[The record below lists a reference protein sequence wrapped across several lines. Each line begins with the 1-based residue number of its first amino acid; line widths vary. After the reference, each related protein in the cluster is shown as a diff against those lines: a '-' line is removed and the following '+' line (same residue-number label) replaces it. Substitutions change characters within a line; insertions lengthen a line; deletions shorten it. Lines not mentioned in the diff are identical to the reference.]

1 MKLRLWLLA
10 LMAAVMA
17 LSAPSGAEVLSADN
31 VQIVWKV
38 SNRFRFFKDPAVFK
52 AQELAW
58 RQYGQHVAARNGSGE
73 DSQMFYYNSS
83 VLGIEHVLNDR
94 RIPFTNILRTKFDWR
109 GWAAS
114 AVDSACYNS
123 KTRLHEACGGID
135 NYINPKSHV
144 VELSLKPL
152 TGASLIAEYE
162 CEWQVSG
169 SDKIKAPCDQ
179 TVEAE
184 IAWPEGSTVS
194 VNVPGERP
202 ISLDIKV
209 KDLLIVGLG
218 DSFASGEGNPD
229 VPVALA
235 GDAVEDNLYP
245 RRARNDDGGSARWL
259 DEPCHRSLYSYQ
271 MRAALQAALENP
283 HGAVTYLGYAC
294 SGASVDRGILG
305 PQGYVEYS
313 SDSNGNVT
321 EQWGGKRDGQLTRF
335 LREDCKDAPVQTS
348 DGWTCPGNN
357 FKRPVDYVFLSVGGN
372 DIGFANLVAWTT
384 LRGGVSARL
393 AKFLGA
399 TLPAQDFINRSGKD
413 LGEAYAKL
421 ARGLERAIPL
431 PADGLAYDPARVV
444 LTAYPDILADEKGNI
459 CQGQTDGGGPEDQY
473 ASNQSLDRFSS
484 WLVVNQKKIEAAHDA
499 LGSLHLRMGQLA
511 EANGWTFAARAYA
524 DKPFQGHG
532 FCAQRKDRLD
542 DPAEVLMTPC
552 YGSAPRPTQTCLPG
566 IFAKPEGWRP
576 YNPETENYPYAL
588 RQRWVRTFNDA
599 NMVINQK
606 VVDRYGAIDDKAT
619 AAVFA
624 QTTGGMHPNAEGHA
638 SMADAMMMD
647 LRESFTKLFAAE

>member
-1 MKLRLWLLA
+1 MNIRLWLLA
-10 LMAAVMA
+10 LLVSFMA

-38 SNRFRFFKDPAVFK
+38 SNRFRFFKDPEIFK

-58 RQYGQHVAARNGSGE
+58 RQYGQHVTARDGSGE
-73 DSQMFYYNSS
+73 DSQMYYYNSS

-94 RIPFTNILRTKFDWR
+94 RIPFSNILRTKFDWR

-114 AVDSACYNS
+114 AVDGTCYDS
-123 KTRLHEACGGID
+123 KKRLHEACGGIE
-135 NYINPKSHV
+135 NYLNPKSHA

-152 TGASLIAEYE
+152 SGQSLVAEYV
-162 CEWQVSG
+162 CEWQVG
-169 SDKIKAPCDQ
+169 GADKIKAPCDQ
-179 TVEAE
+179 TIEAE

-194 VNVPGERP
+194 VNVEGERP

-209 KDLLIVGLG
+209 KDILILGLG

-229 VPVALA
+229 VPVTLA
-235 GDAVEDNLYP
+235 GNAVEDNLYP

-259 DEPCHRSLYSYQ
+259 DQPCHRSLYSYQ

-305 PQGYVEYS
+305 PQAYVEYV
-313 SDSNGNVT
+313 SDGKGTPS
-321 EQWGGKRDGQLTRF
+321 EQWGSKDDGQLARF
-335 LREDCKDAPVQTS
+335 LREDCKVKPVQTS
-348 DGWTCPGNN
+348 DGWSCPGNN
-357 FKRPVDYVFLSVGGN
+357 FRRPVDYVFLSVGGN

-399 TLPAQDFINRSGKD
+399 TLPAQDFVNNLGKD
-413 LGEAYAKL
+413 LGNSFSRL
-421 ARGLERAIPL
+421 ARGLELAVPL
-431 PADGLAYDPARVV
+431 RTEGLAFDPARVV

-473 ASNQSLDRFSS
+473 ASNQSLDRFSN
-484 WLVVNQKKIEAAHDA
+484 WLVVTQKKIEAAHDA
-499 LGSLHLRMGQLA
+499 LGSLQLRLGQLA
-511 EANGWTFAARAYA
+511 EAYGFTFAARAYA

-542 DPAEVLMTPC
+542 DPAEILMIPC
-552 YGSAPRPTQTCLPG
+552 FGSAPRPTQSCLPG
-566 IFAKPEGWRP
+566 IISKAEGWRN
-576 YNPETENYPYAL
+576 YNPETENFPYAL

-599 NMVINQK
+599 NMLINQK
-606 VVDRYGAIDDKAT
+606 VVDRFGVIDEKAT

-624 QTTGGMHPNAEGHA
+624 QTTGGMHPNAEGQA

-647 LRESFTKLFAAE
+647 LRPNITKLFDSP

>member
-1 MKLRLWLLA
+1 MIIRLWLLA
-10 LMAAVMA
+10 LLASFLA

-38 SNRFRFFKDPAVFK
+38 SNRFRFFKDPEIFK

-58 RQYGQHVAARNGSGE
+58 RQYGQHVSARDGTSE

-94 RIPFTNILRTKFDWR
+94 RIAFSNILRTKFDWR

-114 AVDSACYNS
+114 AVDGTCYDS
-123 KTRLHEACGGID
+123 KKRTHSACGGID
-135 NYINPKSHV
+135 DYINPKSHV

-152 TGASLIAEYE
+152 AGSNLIAEYE
-162 CEWQVSG
+162 CEWQAG
-169 SDKIKAPCDQ
+169 NSDKIKAPCDQ
-179 TVEAE
+179 TIEAE

-194 VNVPGERP
+194 VNVAGERP

-209 KDLLIVGLG
+209 KDMLIVGLG

-229 VPVALA
+229 VPVALTA
-235 GDAVEDNLYP
+235 DSMEDNLYP

-259 DEPCHRSLYSYQ
+259 DEACHRSLYSYQ
-271 MRAALQAALENP
+271 MRAALQVALENP

-305 PQGYVEYS
+305 PQAYVEYS
-313 SDSNGNVT
+313 SDGQGGIN
-321 EQWGGKRDGQLTRF
+321 EKWGGKRDGQLTRF
-335 LREDCKDAPVQTS
+335 LSEDCKVAPVQTS
-348 DGWTCPGNN
+348 DGWACPGQN
-357 FKRPVDYVFLSVGGN
+357 FKRPVDYVFLSIGGN
-372 DIGFANLVAWTT
+372 DIGFSNLVAWTT
-384 LRGGVSARL
+384 LRGGVSAKL
-393 AKFLGA
+393 AKYLGA
-399 TLPAQDFINRSGKD
+399 TLPAQNFVNNLGDGLGK
-413 LGEAYAKL
+413 AYSKL

-431 PADGLAYDPARVV
+431 PSAGLAYDPAHVV

-473 ASNQSLDRFSS
+473 ASNQSLDRFSN
-484 WLVVNQKKIEAAHDA
+484 WLVVSQKKIEAAHDA

-511 EANGWTFAARAYA
+511 EANGWTFAGRAYA

-542 DPAEVLMTPC
+542 DPAEVLMIPC
-552 YGSAPRPTQTCLPG
+552 FGSAPRPTQSCLPG
-566 IFAKPEGWRP
+566 IISKAESWRN
-576 YNPETENYPYAL
+576 YNPQTENYPYAL

-599 NMVINQK
+599 DMVINQK
-606 VVDRYGAIDDKAT
+606 VVDRDGVIDDRAT

-638 SMADAMMMD
+638 SMADAMLMD
-647 LRESFTKLFAAE
+647 LRDNITKQFAEP

>member
-1 MKLRLWLLA
+1 MIIRLWLLA
-10 LMAAVMA
+10 FLAFITVPSAA
-17 LSAPSGAEVLSADN
+17 SAAEVLSADN

-38 SNRFRFFKDPAVFK
+38 SNRFRFFKDPEIFK

-58 RQYGQHVAARNGSGE
+58 RQYGQHVAARDDSGE
-73 DSQMFYYNSS
+73 DSQMYYYNSS

-94 RIPFTNILRTKFDWR
+94 RIPFSNIMRTKFDWR

-114 AVDSACYNS
+114 AVDGTCYDS
-123 KTRLHEACGGID
+123 KKRLHEACGGID
-135 NYINPKSHV
+135 NYLNPKSHV

-152 TGASLIAEYE
+152 SGQNLIAEYD
-162 CEWQVSG
+162 CEWQVTG
-169 SDKIKAPCDQ
+169 SDVIKAPCDQ
-179 TVEAE
+179 AVEAE
-184 IAWPEGSTVS
+184 IASPEGSTVS
-194 VNVPGERP
+194 VNVAGERP

-209 KDLLIVGLG
+209 KDILILGLG

-235 GDAVEDNLYP
+235 GNAVEDNLYP

-259 DEPCHRSLYSYQ
+259 DETCHRSLYSYQ

-305 PQGYVEYS
+305 PQAYVEYA
-313 SDSNGNVT
+313 SDGAGATT
-321 EQWGGKRDGQLTRF
+321 EQWGSKSDGQLARF
-335 LREDCKDAPVQTS
+335 LREDCKVKPVQTD
-348 DGWTCPGNN
+348 DGWTCPGEN

-399 TLPAQDFINRSGKD
+399 TLPAQDFVNNLGKD
-413 LGEAYAKL
+413 LGNSFTKL
-421 ARGLERAIPL
+421 ARGLELAVPLRAE
-431 PADGLAYDPARVV
+431 GLAFDPARVI

-473 ASNQSLDRFSS
+473 ASNQSLDRFSN
-484 WLVVNQKKIEAAHDA
+484 WLVVTQKKIEAAHDA
-499 LGSLHLRMGQLA
+499 LGSLHLRLSQLA
-511 EANGWTFAARAYA
+511 EAHGFTFAGRAYA

-542 DPAEVLMTPC
+542 DPAEILMIPC
-552 YGSAPRPTQTCLPG
+552 YGSAPRPTQSCLPG
-566 IFAKPEGWRP
+566 IISKAEGWRN
-576 YNPETENYPYAL
+576 YNPETENFPYAL

-599 NMVINQK
+599 DMVVNQK
-606 VVDRYGAIDDKAT
+606 VVDRFGAIDDKAT

-624 QTTGGMHPNAEGHA
+624 QTTGGMHPNAEGQA

-647 LRESFTKLFAAE
+647 LRADITKLFEAP